1 MSWFSKGEKA
11 VIVFLCSLALVGAG
25 IKLLL
30 KFNSDKVIIPTESAS
45 KNLENLNKRQKSAES
60 PINLNK
66 ASAARLTRLKGVGPA
81 LAKKIVDERK
91 SGGPFTSAADLAG
104 RVNGLGET
112 TAFSWGD
119 NAEY

>member
-1 MSWFSKGEKA
+1 MSWFSRGEKT
-11 VIVFLCSLALVGAG
+11 VIVILCSLALVGAG
-25 IKLLL
+25 VKLLL
-30 KFNSDKVIIPTESAS
+30 KFSSDEVVIPRDSAAD
-45 KNLENLNKRQKSAES
+45 NVENLDKRQKSAES

-66 ASAARLTRLKGVGPA
+66 ASAARLTRLRGVGPA

-104 RVNGLGET
+104 RVSGLGEA